1 LNNYIIIDIISLIYE
16 INYCGGNM
24 ELKNFKELIAK
35 VQNNDTK
42 KRVAVAAAHDEHTLE
57 AVFKAVNDKLV
68 EPVLIGDKGKIVE
81 ILNNLSV
88 NFDENEI
95 VHTSD
100 DTEAA
105 EKTVE
110 LINEGKADFIMKGK
124 LQTADLLKA
133 VVNKEKGLRTGSVMS
148 HVAILEI
155 PAYHKLIAVTDGGM
169 MMYPNLEEKKQII
182 ENVVNV
188 FLAMGYESPKVA
200 VLTAV
205 ETVNPKMPEAVDAD
219 NLKRMNQNGEIKNC
233 IVEGPISVDLTFNK
247 ESAKIK
253 GYESPVTG
261 EADILIAPNITTGN
275 IMSKAL
281 LEFAD
286 GTMAGMIVGA
296 KVPIVLTSRGA
307 TSEEKYLSLV
317 LSASAVK

>member
-1 LNNYIIIDIISLIYE
+1 
-16 INYCGGNM
+16 M
-24 ELKNFKELIAK
+24 EFKNFHELIAK
-35 VQNNDTK
+35 VQDNDSK

-68 EPVLIGDKGKIVE
+68 EPVLIGDKAKIKE
-81 ILNNLSV
+81 ILKKLSIE
-88 NFDENEI
+88 FDENKIINTE
-95 VHTSD
+95 S

-105 EKTVE
+105 ERTVE
-110 LINEGKADFIMKGK
+110 LINEAKADFIMKGK
-124 LQTADLLKA
+124 LQTADMLKA
-133 VVNKEKGLRTGSVMS
+133 VVNKEKGLRTGNVIS

-155 PAYHKLIAVTDGGM
+155 PSYHKLIAITDGGM
-169 MMYPNLEEKKQII
+169 MLYPNAEEKKQII
-182 ENVVNV
+182 ENAVDV
-188 FLAMGYESPKVA
+188 FLAMGYECPKVA
-200 VLTAV
+200 VLAAV
-205 ETVNPKMPEAVDAD
+205 ETVNPKMPETVDAD
-219 NLKRMNQNGEIKNC
+219 ILKKMNQNGEIKNC

-253 GYESPVTG
+253 GYESPITG
-261 EADILIAPNITTGN
+261 EADILIVPNIASGN
-275 IMSKAL
+275 IMSKVL
-281 LEFAD
+281 LEFAN